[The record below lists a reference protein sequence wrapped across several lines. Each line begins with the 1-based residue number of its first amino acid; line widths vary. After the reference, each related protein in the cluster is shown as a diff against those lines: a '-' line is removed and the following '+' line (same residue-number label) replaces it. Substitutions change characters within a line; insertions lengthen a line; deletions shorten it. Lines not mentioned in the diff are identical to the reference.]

1 VLIIPFW
8 FKISGSYGIIAANN
22 MDRAA
27 NFSAEAGRSFI
38 NSLYETVMGAGEY
51 SLKALEELSNIA
63 LGGHGQAR
71 ELIGKIDE
79 ATATGKL
86 VLPQNKEAHE

>member
-1 VLIIPFW
+1 M
-8 FKISGSYGIIAANN
+8 AANN
-22 MDRAA
+22 MDRAV
-27 NFSAEAGRSFI
+27 NRSAEIG
-38 NSLYETVMGAGEY
+38 
-51 SLKALEELSNIA
+51 KAFEELSSIA
-63 LGGHGQAR
+63 LGGHSQAR